1 MDRPVNSY
9 DIIIIGAGHAGC
21 EAALAAARMGCRVLL
36 ATSNIDNIAQ
46 MSCNPAVGGIG
57 KGHLVREIDALGG
70 EMGKV
75 ADATGIQFRRLNASK
90 GPAVRGTRCQS
101 DMLAYKVRMREVL
114 ENQPNLDIKQVMVDE
129 ILIEDGA
136 ITGIQTSIG
145 EVFPASA
152 IIICTGTF
160 LRGLIHIGDK
170 NYPAGRAGD
179 FPAMKLSV
187 CYERFGFPVGR
198 LKTGTCPR
206 LDGRTIR
213 FESLERQDGDTPLP
227 RFSFSDVR
235 PELRQ
240 TPCYITYTNKET
252 HEIIRGDLDKSGAR
266 HCSH

>member
-1 MDRPVNSY
+1 MNSY

-57 KGHLVREIDALGG
+57 EGHLVREIDALGG

-206 LDGRTIR
+206 FDGRSIR
-213 FESLERQDGDTPLP
+213 FESFGRRGGCVAPSRPGAGEFAAGSAGSAPGPGRQP
-227 RFSFSDVR
+227 RAA
-235 PELRQ
+235 
-240 TPCYITYTNKET
+240 
-252 HEIIRGDLDKSGAR
+252 AR
-266 HCSH
+266 